1 MSQIFSILSQ
11 WAPKDQGSPPVLTAA
26 GGRIK
31 VFRVSEFVNAPQFPV
46 AEWEIAEEELDP
58 DRLRARE
65 TVFALANGYLGIRGS
80 LEEGRLVSR
89 AGTYINGFYETE
101 GIEYAEPAYGL
112 ARRRQRMLNLT
123 DGTSIELYVG
133 DEPLDLG
140 TGRILSHRRVLDL
153 RRGALRRELEWEA
166 PSGARISLS
175 TLRLVSFAEEHLAL
189 IDWRVTLL
197 SDPTQLTVVSS
208 LIGRSKP
215 EVGYDDPRIGASLSK
230 DALVL
235 GKRRIDEFYG
245 SLRHTTRNSRFSIL
259 TMMSNRLQTDCRY
272 HSLSEESQR
281 DVWHR
286 YQISAETG
294 KEIRLTKLLSYYTAA
309 QQDARK
315 LLHSARR
322 SIDHA
327 SDLGVESIA
336 EKQEL
341 WLSDYWNRSDVIIEG
356 EPEVQQGVRFNL
368 FHLVQAAG
376 RSGRTNVAA
385 KGLTGEGYEGHY
397 FWDTE
402 IYSIPYF
409 TYTSP
414 DIARRLLEYR
424 YHTLPQARRRA
435 EELHMRGALYPWRTI
450 NGEEASA
457 YFPAGTAQYH
467 INADIMFALRKYVQ
481 ATKDEEFLH
490 LYGAEMYFETAR
502 FWLDLGDY
510 VEGRGFCINEVTG
523 PDEYT
528 AMVNNNTYTNMMAR
542 DNLASAAAVAER
554 LDEEA
559 PGTMARLR
567 RELELSDGEI
577 ASWRSAADA
586 MFFPYDDQRGIYA
599 QDDTFLT
606 KAPWDFEATPA
617 ERYPL
622 LLHYHPLTIY
632 RYQVLKQPDVVLAI
646 LLQGSHFS
654 REEKKRNF
662 DFYDPL
668 TTGDSS
674 LSPCIQS
681 IVASEVGYTDLAY
694 RYFKMTANMDLED
707 VNGNVDHGVHIANMA
722 GTWLALVYGFAG
734 MRDYDGVLSFEP
746 HLPPAWDR
754 LAFTLQIAGTAL
766 AVDIAKKSVTYTVVG
781 ESPVTIRHRGQ
792 ELLVNEHSPQSLPLE

>member
-1 MSQIFSILSQ
+1 M
-11 WAPKDQGSPPVLTAA
+11 LTAA

-31 VFRVSEFVNAPQFPV
+31 VFSVSEFVNAPQFPV

-58 DRLRARE
+58 EQLRARE
-65 TVFALANGYLGIRGS
+65 TLFALANGYLGMRGS
-80 LEEGRLVSR
+80 LEEGRLVAR

-101 GIEYAEPAYGL
+101 RIDYAEPAYGL
-112 ARRRQRMLNLT
+112 ARRRQRMLNVT

-133 DEPLDLG
+133 DDPLDLA
-140 TGRILSHRRVLDL
+140 TGRVTSHRRVLDL
-153 RRGALRRELEWEA
+153 RRGLLRRELEWES

-175 TLRLVSFAEEHLAL
+175 SLRLVSFAEEHLAL

-230 DALVL
+230 DALIL
-235 GKRRIDEFYG
+235 GKRRVDDSYG

-272 HSLSEESQR
+272 HSLPEESQR

-309 QQDARK
+309 KEDSRK
-315 LLHSARR
+315 LLHRARR

-327 SDLGVESIA
+327 WDRGLESIA
-336 EKQEL
+336 EEQER
-341 WLSDYWNRSDVIIEG
+341 WLSDYWKRSDVIVEG

-376 RSGRTNVAA
+376 RSGCTNVAA

-467 INADIMFALRKYVQ
+467 INADIMFAVRKYVQ

-490 LYGAEMYFETAR
+490 RYGAEMYFETAR

-554 LDEEA
+554 LDREA
-559 PGTMARLR
+559 PETMARLR
-567 RELELSDGEI
+567 RELELSDDEI
-577 ASWRSAADA
+577 ASWRAAAEA
-586 MFFPYDDQRGIYA
+586 MFFPYDEEKRIYA

-606 KAPWDFEATPA
+606 KAPWDFEGTPA

-632 RYQVLKQPDVVLAI
+632 RYQVLKQPDVTLAI

-654 REEKKRNF
+654 LEEKKRNF

-681 IVASEVGYTDLAY
+681 IVAAEVGYTDRAY

-734 MRDYDGVLSFEP
+734 MRDYDGVLSFAP

-754 LAFTLQIAGTAL
+754 LAFTLQTAGTAL
-766 AVDIAKKSVTYTVVG
+766 SVDIAKESVTYTVVG
-781 ESPVTIRHRGQ
+781 ESPVTIRHQGA
-792 ELLVNEHSPQSLPLE
+792 EILVEKSSPRSVPLG

>member
-1 MSQIFSILSQ
+1 M
-11 WAPKDQGSPPVLTAA
+11 VLTPVE
-26 GGRIK
+26 GGIK

-46 AEWEIAEEELDP
+46 AEWEIAEEELNP
-58 DRLRARE
+58 EQMRARE
-65 TVFALANGYLGIRGS
+65 TIFALANGYLGIRGS

-89 AGTYINGFYETE
+89 AGTFINGFYDTE
-101 GIEYAEPAYGL
+101 RIVYAEPAYGL
-112 ARRRQRMLNLT
+112 ARRRQRMLNVT

-133 DEPLDLG
+133 DDPLDLA
-140 TGRILSHRRVLDL
+140 TGRVLSHRRVLDL
-153 RRGALRRELEWEA
+153 RGGFLRRELEWES
-166 PSGARISLS
+166 PSGVRIHLN
-175 TLRLVSFAEEHLAL
+175 TLRLVSFAQEHLAL

-197 SDPTQLTVVSS
+197 SDPIQLTVVSS

-230 DALVL
+230 DALIL
-235 GKRRIDEFYG
+235 RSRRIDAVYG
-245 SLRHTTRNSRFSIL
+245 SLRHITRNSRLSIV
-259 TMMSNRLQTDCRY
+259 TMMANRLRTTCRY
-272 HSLSEESQR
+272 HCLPEESQR

-286 YQISAETG
+286 YQISAG
-294 KEIRLTKLLSYYTAA
+294 KGEEIRLTKLLSYYTTIKE
-309 QQDARK
+309 DSRK
-315 LLHSARR
+315 LLPSARR
-322 SIDHA
+322 SVDHA
-327 SDLGVESIA
+327 WDVGVESIA
-336 EKQEL
+336 EEQER
-341 WLSDYWNRSDVIIEG
+341 WLSDYWERSDVIIEG
-356 EPEVQQGVRFNL
+356 EPEIQQGVRFNL

-376 RSGRTNVAA
+376 RNGESSVAA

-397 FWDTE
+397 FWDAE

-414 DIARRLLEYR
+414 DIARKLLEYR

-435 EELHMRGALYPWRTI
+435 KELHMQGALYPWRTI

-467 INADIMFALRKYVQ
+467 INADIMFALRTYVD
-481 ATKDEEFLH
+481 ATKDREFLYR
-490 LYGAEMYFETAR
+490 YGAEMYIETAR

-528 AMVNNNTYTNMMAR
+528 AMVNNNTYTNLMAR
-542 DNLASAAAVAER
+542 DNLATAAAIVER
-554 LDEEA
+554 LAEED
-559 PGTMARLR
+559 PETMTRLR
-567 RELELSDGEI
+567 RELELADVETG
-577 ASWRSAADA
+577 AWRSAAEA
-586 MFFPYDDQRGIYA
+586 MFIPRDQEKGIYA

-606 KAPWDFEATPA
+606 KAPWDFEGTPK

-632 RYQVLKQPDVVLAI
+632 RYQVLKQPDVVLA
-646 LLQGSHFS
+646 LFLQGFHFS
-654 REEKKRNF
+654 PEEKKRNF

-681 IVASEVGYTDLAY
+681 IVAAEVGYTDLAY

-707 VNGNVDHGVHIANMA
+707 VNGNVDHGAHIANMA

-734 MRDYDGVLSFEP
+734 MRDYAGELSFAP
-746 HLPPAWDR
+746 RLPRAWDR
-754 LAFTLQIAGTAL
+754 LAFTLQVAGNAL
-766 AVDIAKKSVTYTVVG
+766 RVDIAQEKVVYAAEG
-781 ESPVTIRHRGQ
+781 ASGLVIRHHGKK
-792 ELLVNEHSPQSLPLE
+792 LSLKSGVPESVPILSE